1 MQIEMRGIDKS
12 FGGNAVLK
20 NAGFLLEG
28 GEIHSL
34 MGENGAGKSTLMKI
48 LTGVYTKD
56 AGTVIVDGQE
66 VCYKNPQEAEKAGIV
81 FIHQE
86 LNVLFD
92 LTVEENMFLGK
103 EIHNRFGVCD
113 KKVMRAQVK
122 QILDKLGV
130 NIAPGEV
137 MSHLSVGQQQ
147 MIEIAKALMVDA
159 KVIIMDEPTAA
170 LTQSETE
177 VLFKVVKSLREKGV
191 SIVYISHRMEEIFF
205 RLQSIAA

>member
-1 MQIEMRGIDKS
+1 M
-12 FGGNAVLK
+12 L
-20 NAGFLLEG
+20 
-28 GEIHSL
+28 
-34 MGENGAGKSTLMKI
+34 
-48 LTGVYTKD
+48 
-56 AGTVIVDGQE
+56 QE
-66 VCYKNPQEAEKAGIV
+66 PQEAEKAGIV

-113 KKVMRAQVK
+113 KKAMRAQVK

-147 MIEIAKALMVDA
+147 
-159 KVIIMDEPTAA
+159 
-170 LTQSETE
+170 
-177 VLFKVVKSLREKGV
+177 
-191 SIVYISHRMEEIFF
+191 
-205 RLQSIAA
+205 